1 MLAFKLGS
9 AVPTLDVW
17 GRPED
22 IGAETLDGPMQVSG
36 KLLFGTLET
45 PVSGGFYAASHG
57 RYRVTYPFHE
67 HATLLEGELRLTD
80 VSTGQSET
88 YGAGDSWIIAKG
100 TTIIWHVL
108 SPRILKSYICA
119 TTDL

>member
-1 MLAFKLGS
+1 MLAFKLG
-9 AVPTLDVW
+9 ATIPALDAW

-45 PVSGGFYAASHG
+45 PVSGGFYAASQG
-57 RYRVTYPFHE
+57 SYRVTYPFHE

-80 VSTGQSET
+80 ASTGKSET
-88 YGAGDSWIIAKG
+88 YGPGDSWIIGKG
-100 TTIIWHVL
+100 TTIIWQVL
-108 SPRILKSYICA
+108 SPRILKSYICS